1 MVPVHTINK
10 VPLILAC
17 LALTGQSG
25 VAEEPARKPNILF
38 LLTDDQRWDA
48 MGCAG
53 NKLIQT
59 PNMDALAR
67 DGVRFRNM
75 FVTTAICAASRAS
88 LLTGLH
94 ERTHRYTFNTKPITN
109 EHVAISYPALLKK
122 AGYRT
127 GFVGKF
133 GVRVEKGERIDC
145 STRSYR

>member
-1 MVPVHTINK
+1 MTRITV
-10 VPLILAC
+10 LAAIVS
-17 LALTGQSG
+17 LMLTETLSH
-25 VAEEPARKPNILF
+25 ADEPPCKPNVVF

-59 PNMDALAR
+59 PSMDALAR

-88 LLTGLH
+88 ILTGLH

-109 EHVAISYPALLKK
+109 EHIATSYPALLKK
-122 AGYRT
+122 AG
-127 GFVGKF
+127 
-133 GVRVEKGERIDC
+133 
-145 STRSYR
+145 